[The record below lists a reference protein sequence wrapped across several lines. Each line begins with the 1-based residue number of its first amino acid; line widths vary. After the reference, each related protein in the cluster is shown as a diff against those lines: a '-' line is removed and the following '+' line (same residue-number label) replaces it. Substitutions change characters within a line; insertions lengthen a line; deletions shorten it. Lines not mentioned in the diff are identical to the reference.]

1 MSISNSDIT
10 EHSLFV
16 PLFLRIL
23 EKANNYQK
31 LYYGLENTL
40 FIESNLM
47 NVIEENINISSKID
61 PSINFIPTTK
71 KFNGKNYYDLEKNL
85 LKAGNFNIN
94 SLKETVDGFSLNY
107 DRCESNMDFFTK
119 EEFNQEIYNADLG
132 NQIKIYDDSNNR
144 ISNLI
149 RSKITGEFYWK
160 YFIILTLL
168 FIILEIII
176 IRITTR
182 K

>member
-1 MSISNSDIT
+1 MSISNSNIT

-16 PLFLRIL
+16 PLFLRIF
-23 EKANNYQK
+23 EEANNYQK
-31 LYYGLENTL
+31 LYYGLKNSL
-40 FIESNLM
+40 SVESNLM
-47 NVIEENINISSKID
+47 NINADNINISSKID
-61 PSINFIPTTK
+61 PTINFIPSIK
-71 KFNGKNYYDLEKNL
+71 KFNGKNYYDLDKNI
-85 LKAGNFNIN
+85 LKAGNYNIN
-94 SLKETVDGFSLNY
+94 SLNKKVDGFSLNY
-107 DRCESNMDFFTK
+107 DRSESKMEFFTK
-119 EEFNQEIYNADLG
+119 EEFNQEIYNASLG
-132 NQIKIYDDSNNR
+132 KQIKIYDDSNNR

-149 RSKITGEFYWK
+149 KSKISGEVYWK